1 MLLFYV
7 RHGDPIYD
15 PDSLTPLGLRQADA
29 LAKRLCRYGIDEIY
43 SSSSNRAVLTGTPT
57 AEILNKEI
65 HKVDWCH
72 EGKAWEYTAMPNGKG
87 GHSWPSANHSHMR
100 LFLRPDVMALGEKW
114 YTHPE
119 IKALHDFEPGLAA
132 INRDVDAFMASLGYE
147 HDRENH
153 VYNAVAPN
161 NKKVALFAHYGAGMC
176 VLSSL
181 LDIPYN
187 LICTHFNLCT
197 SGMTVIKIEDTNGVA
212 IPEVL
217 TWSNDSHIYAE
228 GLPTRYNRAWYF

>member
-15 PDSLTPLGLRQADA
+15 PDSLTPLGLKQADA

-57 AEILNKEI
+57 AELLKKEI

-87 GHSWPSANHSHMR
+87 GRSWPVANADNVR
-100 LFLRPDVMALGEKW
+100 LFMRPDVMALGEKW

-119 IKALHDFEPGLAA
+119 VMERHDFAPGLAA
-132 INRDVDAFMASLGYE
+132 LNKDVDEFIASLGYQ

-153 VYNAVAPN
+153 VYLPVAPN
-161 NKKVALFAHYGAGMC
+161 NKRIALFAHYGAGMC

-181 LDIPYN
+181 LDIPYPFF
-187 LICTHFNLCT
+187 CTHFDISFTGT
-197 SGMTVIKIEDTNGVA
+197 SVIAFGDDSEFVYPK
-212 IPEVL
+212 L
-217 TWSNDSHIYAE
+217 LQHSNDSHLYKE
-228 GLPTRYNRAWYF
+228 NLMTGYHCSFDV